1 MASPAEHELSGK
13 RASELWH
20 MRLVAPHM
28 WDLPVPGIE
37 PVSPALQGGF
47 LTTRPPGMPSFY
59 FLDVA
64 TRTFKTAQ
72 DLCYMC
78 IS

>member
-1 MASPAEHELSGK
+1 MACGISVPQ
-13 RASELWH
+13 
-20 MRLVAPHM
+20 
-28 WDLPVPGIE
+28 PGIE
-37 PVSPALQGGF
+37 LASPALQGGF

-64 TRTFKTAQ
+64 TRTFKSTQ